1 MDTAFPNSDIRAG
14 ASAPAWRLPTRIA
27 FRFFALY
34 FFMYVVSTQ
43 MLYGLLFVP
52 TPGFVSAALYKGL
65 QRFFLTPIERVVVW
79 SGAHIFHTAVPMAV
93 SGSGDRMFNWI
104 HAADL
109 LAIAIVGTVIWS
121 VVDRRRARYDR
132 LYRWF
137 RIFLRFALGTTMISY
152 GFSKAFP
159 LQMPAPQLTRLLEP
173 YGNFSP
179 MGVLWYS
186 IGASFAY
193 ERFVGIVEVIGGSLL
208 FFPRTQLVGS
218 LVVLGAAIEV
228 FMLNMTYD
236 VPVKLFAFH
245 LVLMSVVLIAPY
257 AKSLITLTTKP
268 RGQSYWASAA
278 QLLIGAYLVWL
289 AGYSHAQSVGQF
301 GYMAPKPPLYGI
313 WTVEKMKIDGVERAP
328 LLTDYDRW
336 RRVIIQ
342 NAASIQ
348 FWRMDDTF
356 FSLNKTLDSAAH
368 TMTLSDGKL
377 AAGALAY
384 QQPSPDLMIFDGMVN
399 SHAIHMETRRFDHN
413 QMLLK
418 TRGFHWVQEQPFN
431 K

>member
-1 MDTAFPNSDIRAG
+1 MDIAEPVLVMDPPPPP
-14 ASAPAWRLPTRIA
+14 ASLPAWRLSTRVA

-34 FFMYVVSTQ
+34 FFLYVVTTQ
-43 MLYGLLFVP
+43 MLSGARGISVALYNGMQRVFLSPMDRLVLWSGPHVFHKVVP
-52 TPGFVSAALYKGL
+52 TGP
-65 QRFFLTPIERVVVW
+65 
-79 SGAHIFHTAVPMAV
+79 

-109 LAIAIVGTVIWS
+109 LIIAAVGTVVWS
-121 VVDRRRARYDR
+121 IVDRRRQRYDR
-132 LYRWF
+132 AYRWF
-137 RIFLRFALGTTMISY
+137 RIFLRFALGTTMLGY

-193 ERFVGIVEVIGGSLL
+193 ERFVGIVEVVGGALL

-218 LVVLGAAIEV
+218 LVVLGATIEV

-245 LVLMSVVLIAPY
+245 LVVMSVVLIAPF
-257 AKSLITLTTKP
+257 AKKLFALTLAP
-268 RGQSYWASAA
+268 RGGTWWASAA
-278 QLLIGAYLVWL
+278 QVVIGVYLVWT
-289 AGYSHAQSVGQF
+289 AGYSAAQSVGQF

-313 WTVEKMKIDGVERAP
+313 WTIEKMTIDGVERAP
-328 LLTDYDRW
+328 LITDYDRW

-342 NAASIQ
+342 SAPAIQ

-356 FSLNKTLDSAAH
+356 LALSKKLDPAMHTITL
-368 TMTLSDGKL
+368 TDGKV
-377 AAGALAY
+377 AAGSLTY
-384 QQPSPDLMIFDGMVN
+384 QQPSPDQLVFDGTIN
-399 SHAIHMETRRFDHN
+399 NHAIHMETRLFDHN
-413 QMLLK
+413 KMLLK
-418 TRGFHWVQEQPFN
+418 TRGFNWVQEAPFN